1 MIIFLWN
8 TCPNELYLELFL
20 LSEKFDLNLTEK
32 YFLQCF
38 PFKIL
43 SFCSRSQNKKY
54 VTFYLTKDFSDLIW
68 KYVEKKLPYISSFNL
83 ETHLAKGLNF
93 EKYFLAGF
101 HFDWH
106 LQRGLQNI
114 SKTYPQKFSGRKSH

>member
-1 MIIFLWN
+1 MLLFTLLKIF
-8 TCPNELYLELFL
+8 
-20 LSEKFDLNLTEK
+20 
-32 YFLQCF
+32 
-38 PFKIL
+38 
-43 SFCSRSQNKKY
+43 
-54 VTFYLTKDFSDLIW
+54 DLIW
-68 KYVEKKLPYISSFNL
+68 NYVEKKLQYISSFNL

-114 SKTYPQKFSGRKSH
+114 SKTYPQKFSGQKKPLKR